1 MRLRRSGPTA
11 VLGGV
16 SMRRWV
22 VLGCAVL
29 CSSRRADG
37 LAACRSASSRDDGEG
52 EGAGG
57 GRGGSGIC
65 MPWRWLARVRRARQR
80 PRRGRVSRRRYHEG
94 V

>member
-37 LAACRSASSRDDGEG
+37 LAACRSASSRDDGE
-52 EGAGG
+52 AGG
-57 GRGGSGIC
+57 GSRRQTGRVRN
-65 MPWRWLARVRRARQR
+65 MPWRWLAQVRRARQR

>member
-65 MPWRWLARVRRARQR
+65 PGDGWPGFGAPVKGL
-80 PRRGRVSRRRYHEG
+80 GEG

>member
-52 EGAGG
+52 EGAGKEPAADG
-57 GRGGSGIC
+57 EG
-65 MPWRWLARVRRARQR
+65 PEYALAMVGPGFGA
-80 PRRGRVSRRRYHEG
+80 PVKGLGEG